1 MLNKKYKLVLI
12 SLITAAGL
20 LKTGVVQAVCPVCT
34 IAVGAGV
41 GLAQW
46 LGIDDTVTGVWVGG
60 LTVSMI
66 FWTINF
72 LAGKKINWWRRDFI
86 IALVYYLMIVIPLS
100 YSGLIGHP
108 QNTLVGVDKLLLG
121 AIFGSLGFFL
131 GVRAYE
137 VVKRKN
143 HDRAYFPFQKVAMP
157 VAPLIILSFIFYL
170 ITK

>member
-1 MLNKKYKLVLI
+1 
-12 SLITAAGL
+12 
-20 LKTGVVQAVCPVCT
+20 
-34 IAVGAGV
+34 
-41 GLAQW
+41 
-46 LGIDDTVTGVWVGG
+46 
-60 LTVSMI
+60 MI